1 MTTYTKFSLAAKI
14 RLHEKFTSEIFYW
27 RKYPD
32 LRYQCK
38 LIKQNKLVFK
48 KLLRTLEGSE
58 KKERESWRRR
68 WGEGMEFEGQLPH
81 NFCFSFSAERPACT
95 QRPLHGEGI
104 QRASPDGAQR
114 DTGRDNHS
122 REGKGH
128 QLLHQGII
136 LIFTVRSVPGKYPI
150 SWSQSS
156 TK

>member
-1 MTTYTKFSLAAKI
+1 MGGGWNSKDNSPI
-14 RLHEKFTSEIFYW
+14 IF
-27 RKYPD
+27 
-32 LRYQCK
+32 
-38 LIKQNKLVFK
+38 VF
-48 KLLRTLEGSE
+48 
-58 KKERESWRRR
+58 
-68 WGEGMEFEGQLPH
+68 H
-81 NFCFSFSAERPACT
+81 SAERPACS

-136 LIFTVRSVPGKYPI
+136 LIFTVCSVPGKYPI